1 MTPVSHGKP
10 CAGNP
15 HARFDEGA
23 SAPANPRR
31 NDLLHPAIKDAIDC
45 MSTAERVQTME
56 YLWSVLSSY
65 YDSEVPEWHANV
77 LAERENA
84 PEDEFEDW
92 EDAKKELRGELVA
105 H

>member
-1 MTPVSHGKP
+1 MPV
-10 CAGNP
+10 
-15 HARFDEGA
+15 
-23 SAPANPRR
+23 
-31 NDLLHPAIKDAIDC
+31 IKEAIDK

-65 YDSEVPEWHANV
+65 YDTKVPEWHANV

-84 PEDEFEDW
+84 PEDEVEDW
-92 EDAKKELRGELVA
+92 ETAKKELRGEILA

>member
-1 MTPVSHGKP
+1 M
-10 CAGNP
+10 
-15 HARFDEGA
+15 
-23 SAPANPRR
+23 
-31 NDLLHPAIKDAIDC
+31 
-45 MSTAERVQTME
+45 QTME

-84 PEDEFEDW
+84 PEEEFEVW
-92 EDAKKELRGELVA
+92 EDTKKELRGELVA

>member
-1 MTPVSHGKP
+1 MPV
-10 CAGNP
+10 
-15 HARFDEGA
+15 
-23 SAPANPRR
+23 
-31 NDLLHPAIKDAIDC
+31 IKEAIDK

-65 YDSEVPEWHANV
+65 YDTKVPEWHANV

-92 EDAKKELRGELVA
+92 ETAKKELRGEILA

>member
-1 MTPVSHGKP
+1 M
-10 CAGNP
+10 
-15 HARFDEGA
+15 
-23 SAPANPRR
+23 
-31 NDLLHPAIKDAIDC
+31 PAIKDAIDC

-65 YDSEVPEWHANV
+65 YDSKVPEWHANV
-77 LAERENA
+77 LAERANA

>member
-1 MTPVSHGKP
+1 M
-10 CAGNP
+10 
-15 HARFDEGA
+15 
-23 SAPANPRR
+23 
-31 NDLLHPAIKDAIDC
+31 PAIKEAIDC

-65 YDSEVPEWHANV
+65 YDSKVPEWHASV

-84 PEDEFEDW
+84 SEDEFEDW
-92 EDAKKELRGELVA
+92 EDAKKELRSELLA

>member
-1 MTPVSHGKP
+1 M
-10 CAGNP
+10 
-15 HARFDEGA
+15 
-23 SAPANPRR
+23 
-31 NDLLHPAIKDAIDC
+31 PAIKEAIDQ

-65 YDSEVPEWHANV
+65 YDSEVPEWHAVV

-84 PEDEFEDW
+84 SEDEFEDW
-92 EDAKKELRGELVA
+92 EEVKRELRSEILS

>member
-1 MTPVSHGKP
+1 M
-10 CAGNP
+10 
-15 HARFDEGA
+15 
-23 SAPANPRR
+23 
-31 NDLLHPAIKDAIDC
+31 PAIKDVIDC

-56 YLWSVLSSY
+56 FLWSVLSSY
-65 YDSEVPEWHANV
+65 YESEVPEWHANV

-84 PEDEFEDW
+84 SEDEFEDW

>member
-1 MTPVSHGKP
+1 M
-10 CAGNP
+10 
-15 HARFDEGA
+15 
-23 SAPANPRR
+23 
-31 NDLLHPAIKDAIDC
+31 PAIKDAIDC

-84 PEDEFEDW
+84 SEDEFEDW
-92 EDAKKELRGELVA
+92 EDASITDSTRRCLHGSRTRSTTSCPKA
-105 H
+105 S

>member
-1 MTPVSHGKP
+1 M
-10 CAGNP
+10 
-15 HARFDEGA
+15 
-23 SAPANPRR
+23 
-31 NDLLHPAIKDAIDC
+31 PAIKEAIDS

-77 LAERENA
+77 LAEREGA
-84 PEDEFEDW
+84 PDYEFDDW

>member
-1 MTPVSHGKP
+1 M
-10 CAGNP
+10 
-15 HARFDEGA
+15 
-23 SAPANPRR
+23 
-31 NDLLHPAIKDAIDC
+31 PAIKDAIDC

-84 PEDEFEDW
+84 SEDEFEER
-92 EDAKKELRGELVA
+92 EDTKKKHSSENEKHKKQKRKKKKKKKRKKNIQSTSTK
-105 H
+105 

>member
-1 MTPVSHGKP
+1 MPV
-10 CAGNP
+10 
-15 HARFDEGA
+15 
-23 SAPANPRR
+23 
-31 NDLLHPAIKDAIDC
+31 IKEAIDK

-77 LAERENA
+77 LVERETA

-92 EDAKKELRGELVA
+92 ETAKKELRGALVA

>member
-1 MTPVSHGKP
+1 M
-10 CAGNP
+10 
-15 HARFDEGA
+15 
-23 SAPANPRR
+23 
-31 NDLLHPAIKDAIDC
+31 PAIKEAIDQ

-65 YDSEVPEWHANV
+65 YDSSVPEWHAAI

-84 PEDEFEDW
+84 SEDEFEDW
-92 EDAKKELRGELVA
+92 EDVKKELRSEVLA